1 MAVAG
6 CSGGGSASVLDTG
19 SISGGAAACRE
30 RDILGLF
37 NVYENANV
45 SSALMGQYAARSERC
60 GRRFFFAAEGSLA
73 EKTPSIT
80 RFHSQNSTASF

>member
-6 CSGGGSASVLDTG
+6 CGRGGRAAALDTG

-30 RDILGLF
+30 KDILGLF

-45 SSALMGQYAARSERC
+45 SSALMGQE
-60 GRRFFFAAEGSLA
+60 
-73 EKTPSIT
+73 
-80 RFHSQNSTASF
+80 

>member
-45 SSALMGQYAARSERC
+45 SSALMGQE
-60 GRRFFFAAEGSLA
+60 
-73 EKTPSIT
+73 
-80 RFHSQNSTASF
+80 